1 MKRVLVALLVFMLSI
16 SLFAGGSSESSSSD
30 SSGKIKLTFF
40 ETMTS
45 PGRTQVL
52 QNLIAEYESLNPN
65 IEIELISPPYEQA
78 DNRLSMMLN
87 SNQELDVIEVRDY
100 TQKQFVN
107 NGKLLDLTPYIEN
120 WAEKDDFMPVAHEI
134 SRNVDDTPYILTSCL
149 YVKALL
155 VRTDILE
162 KYGVKATFFMIGVN
176 VRNYPDA
183 AREVISRGHE
193 VGNHT
198 YSHICPKNLN
208 ESGLA
213 KELDRCEDALE
224 DLCEYRPHL
233 FRPPEGVLNAYA
245 IATIHS
251 FSQNAIPYLM
261 IFFVPRRFRPS
272 A

>member
-1 MKRVLVALLVFMLSI
+1 MKRVLVALLVLILSV
-16 SLFAGGSSESSSSD
+16 SLFAGGSSESKAD

-120 WAEKDDFMPVAHEI
+120 WAEKDDFLPVAHEI

-162 KYGVKATFFMIGVN
+162 KYGIPIPTTMDEMYEVSKQL
-176 VRNYPDA
+176 A
-183 AREVISRGHE
+183 AADPTQFG
-193 VGNHT
+193 
-198 YSHICPKNLN
+198 Y
-208 ESGLA
+208 
-213 KELDRCEDALE
+213 ALRDSSPE
-224 DLCEYRPHL
+224 RLHSSYR
-233 FRPPEGVLNAYA
+233 
-245 IATIHS
+245 I
-251 FSQNAIPYLM
+251 LM
-261 IFFVPRRFRPS
+261 
-272 A
+272 